1 MASYSIAT
9 TLQMDYDSAVDA
21 ARAALAD
28 VGFGVLTEIDV
39 KATMK
44 AKLDIDVPAQIILG
58 ACRPPLAHRAMS
70 AEPSIAT
77 LLPCNVVVRELG
89 SAVTIV
95 EMIDPGVMSQ
105 LATAPEMAEV
115 AEEARALLVAALDAL
130 GGTRSD
136 RAA

>member
-70 AEPSIAT
+70 AEPS
-77 LLPCNVVVRELG
+77 
-89 SAVTIV
+89 
-95 EMIDPGVMSQ
+95 
-105 LATAPEMAEV
+105 ATAPEMAEV